1 MGGRFSLASRY
12 ITFTI
17 LSIVFII
24 QETSK
29 HSSFLDDGSD
39 DDEDNTDRELKDK
52 VKTLEH
58 KVQILTQENCMLR
71 EQITN
76 SQGK

>member
-1 MGGRFSLASRY
+1 MGGRFSPASRY
-12 ITFTI
+12 IIFTI

-58 KVQILTQENCMLR
+58 KVQILTQENCVLR

>member
-29 HSSFLDDGSD
+29 HSSFDDDGSD
-39 DDEDNTDRELKDK
+39 EEDNTDRELKDK